1 MLSDRSPHRL
11 LLTLSDLRTL
21 WYPLYSGGA
30 GEHTETQRGSA
41 TGPELHTWKVTHLE
55 GIHSY
60 V

>member
-1 MLSDRSPHRL
+1 MVP
-11 LLTLSDLRTL
+11 TLQ
-21 WYPLYSGGA
+21 WGG
-30 GEHTETQRGSA
+30 GGGGGDTETQRGSA